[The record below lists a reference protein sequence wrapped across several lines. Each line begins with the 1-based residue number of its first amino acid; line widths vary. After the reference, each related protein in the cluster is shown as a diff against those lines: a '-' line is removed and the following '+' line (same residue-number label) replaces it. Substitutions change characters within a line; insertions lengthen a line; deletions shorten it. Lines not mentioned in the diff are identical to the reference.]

1 MPFVTRHAVSVALL
15 ALFAGC
21 SSEPAKDAAA
31 NDAGQSAY
39 RRADGQA
46 SPRSAAASAT
56 QALSAAPS
64 ERSVYYEFDK
74 SDIKPTARQLLEAN
88 ARYLREHPDVSV
100 RVEGNADERGSAE
113 YNLALGQRRAEA
125 VGRTLRALGVNGS
138 RIEAVS
144 MGEEKP
150 RKSGHDESS
159 WAENRRSDI
168 VY

>member
-1 MPFVTRHAVSVALL
+1 MNLRARHVMPLMLIA
-15 ALFAGC
+15 FAGC

-31 NDAGQSAY
+31 TDGSQTAY
-39 RRADGQA
+39 RAADAQP
-46 SPRSAAASAT
+46 SPRAAAAT
-56 QALSAAPS
+56 ATKALSVKPS
-64 ERSVYYEFDK
+64 ERSVYYEYDK
-74 SDIKPTARQLLEAN
+74 ADFRPEARSLLEAN
-88 ARYLREHPDVSV
+88 ARYLREHPDVKV

-125 VGRTLRALGVNGS
+125 VTRTLKVMGVSES

-144 MGEEKP
+144 LGKEKP
-150 RKSGHDESS
+150 KKTGHDETS

>member
-1 MPFVTRHAVSVALL
+1 MNFVTRHAICLALL

-21 SSEPAKDAAA
+21 SSEPAKEAAA
-31 NDAGQSAY
+31 TDGSQTAY
-39 RRADGQA
+39 RRADDQTTPRGAA
-46 SPRSAAASAT
+46 SSAAQT
-56 QALSAAPS
+56 LSAMPS

-74 SDIKPTARQLLEAN
+74 SDVKADARQLLQDN
-88 ARYLREHPDVSV
+88 ARYLREHPNVSV

-113 YNLALGQRRAEA
+113 YNLALGQRRAEG
-125 VGRTLRALGVNGS
+125 VRRTLKTLGVSDG

-144 MGEEKP
+144 LGKEKP
-150 RKSGHDESS
+150 KKSGHDESS